1 MKTTRPMR
9 PWALTAALLCG
20 FVGSPLVQAW
30 IGIGSMPVLSRI
42 AIRPKPVSEPA
53 TAPATQPT
61 SQPATVPESARVV
74 LGSELS
80 QLAQQ
85 VGTWQWQR
93 GQLWLRPY
101 PKFFVE
107 NLNKP
112 LAPVEGING
121 AYVRSTGTDSWMVTF
136 TQGGQNIIWA
146 WEFKPGSKDTN
157 TMAVFTIMVNSSN
170 SEPSTQIQIG
180 HKLQITPNRV
190 VFTAQQVIFQSSKPK
205 PSDEYLYSA
214 DSLLSLLQQQPE
226 LRKTVLLPMLQALAG
241 PEVLAPSLDSAR
253 LALLP
258 NVVTAED
265 KTALADLVVKLDDS
279 NQDFRDAASNALSGY
294 GPQALEYLKALDG
307 TKLSFEQRD
316 RIKVASAKL
325 QKRFPPGMEPAP
337 VDPLFLAGALL
348 VNDPAVAQIAADR
361 LRPLGVEKQLADF
374 DPKAPRA
381 QREVLF
387 WQLIASLTA
396 QSQPA
401 TQPQPLP

>member
-1 MKTTRPMR
+1 
-9 PWALTAALLCG
+9 
-20 FVGSPLVQAW
+20 
-30 IGIGSMPVLSRI
+30 LSAEI
-42 AIRPKPVSEPA
+42 
-53 TAPATQPT
+53 
-61 SQPATVPESARVV
+61 
-74 LGSELS
+74 S

-112 LAPVEGING
+112 LAPVEGINE

-146 WEFKPGSKDTN
+146 WQFKPGSKDTN
-157 TMAVFTIMVNSSN
+157 TMAVFTITVNRSN
-170 SEPSTQIQIG
+170 FVPPSTQIQIE

-190 VFTAQQVIFQSSKPK
+190 VFTAQQVFQSSKPK
-205 PSDEYLYSA
+205 PSDEYRYSA

-279 NQDFRDAASNALSGY
+279 NQDFRDAASNALSEY
-294 GPQALEYLKALDG
+294 GPQALEYLKTLDG

-325 QKRFPPGMEPAP
+325 QKRFPAGAEPAP

-361 LRPLGVEKQLADF
+361 LRLWVVEKLLTDF